1 MLVIGKTIMSH
12 LACLSLCFGYRQYL
26 DRDITNIICKLC
38 QKFRSVCSGFLT
50 SWFVN
55 FWDKLR
61 ENSLHSR
68 TKVKLLNQSLCHGNL
83 EKATRVLKIGSQRGE
98 FQDVPKAS
106 TAQWLFKNKLS
117 FSNAIPT
124 NMKRENVKT
133 YQFVEKCFIYL
144 LFWGKILNK
153 GIQQTPDIWNLLQS
167 FGFTLYPK

>member
-83 EKATRVLKIGSQRGE
+83 EKATRVLKIGSQRVNSRM
-98 FQDVPKAS
+98 FLKLPLHNDYSKINFPFPM
-106 TAQWLFKNKLS
+106 LFLLTWKEKMSKL
-117 FSNAIPT
+117 T
-124 NMKRENVKT
+124 
-133 YQFVEKCFIYL
+133 
-144 LFWGKILNK
+144 
-153 GIQQTPDIWNLLQS
+153 NLLRNALFPS
-167 FGFTLYPK
+167 SSGAKY